1 MANNQ
6 KKKVCAPVKD
16 IESVEN
22 KIRDLINWIEVQK
35 TEDAIDSDI
44 AEEINSKLRN
54 IAERLGLSF
63 D

>member
-16 IESVEN
+16 IAAVEN

-35 TEDAIDSDI
+35 TEDAIDADI
-44 AEEINSKLRN
+44 AEDINSKLRN
-54 IAERLGLSF
+54 IAEKLGLSF